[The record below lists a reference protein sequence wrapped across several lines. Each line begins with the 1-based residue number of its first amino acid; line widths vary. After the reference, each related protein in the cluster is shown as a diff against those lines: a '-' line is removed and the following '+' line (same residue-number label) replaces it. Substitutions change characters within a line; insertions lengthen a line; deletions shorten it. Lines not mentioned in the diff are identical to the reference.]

1 MSMVPDARSWGA
13 YHSRLEIAR
22 GIVARELKRSRYLG
36 DDPEFDLRVSDLM
49 YLDAYDLSR
58 RAANADVDASI
69 ISDAVESEIVARRGR
84 NVT

>member
-1 MSMVPDARSWGA
+1 
-13 YHSRLEIAR
+13 
-22 GIVARELKRSRYLG
+22 LG

-69 ISDAVESEIVARRGR
+69 ISDAVESKIVARRGR